1 MDVLFALFHC
11 NTITSLAR
19 SQMLQTYKRVMSGS
33 GSHKDSSSLIG
44 KSGSVTQFSFKKMCN
59 SKTGQNIFLHV
70 PNTMGGTDSFK
81 IIFIKV
87 VFLGFI
93 T

>member
-1 MDVLFALFHC
+1 
-11 NTITSLAR
+11 
-19 SQMLQTYKRVMSGS
+19 
-33 GSHKDSSSLIG
+33 
-44 KSGSVTQFSFKKMCN
+44 MCN

-93 T
+93 TWLHLPGQAPSAWKKNSK

>member
-1 MDVLFALFHC
+1 
-11 NTITSLAR
+11 
-19 SQMLQTYKRVMSGS
+19 
-33 GSHKDSSSLIG
+33 
-44 KSGSVTQFSFKKMCN
+44 MCN
-59 SKTGQNIFLHV
+59 SKTGQKIFLHV

-93 T
+93 AWLHPGQAHPPIEKKNIPN

>member
-1 MDVLFALFHC
+1 
-11 NTITSLAR
+11 
-19 SQMLQTYKRVMSGS
+19 
-33 GSHKDSSSLIG
+33 
-44 KSGSVTQFSFKKMCN
+44 MCN
-59 SKTGQNIFLHV
+59 SKSGQNIFLHV

-93 T
+93 TWLHPGQAPSAWKKKFQIKASYKNELFPSL